1 MEFGF
6 NFFPDVSPQMKSGQQ
21 YFREALNLAEL
32 GQWYGYSHVRIVEH
46 YFQAYG
52 GYSPNPVV
60 FLAAAAQRTRTMRLV
75 TGAVLPVFNNPLKLA
90 GELGMLDAI
99 SNGRLDIGVARAFLP
114 HEFAAFGISMDESRA
129 RFEEGF
135 AALQA
140 LLGQEQA
147 SFEGEFH
154 RFHNV
159 TSLPRPVQ
167 QPHPPYWVAALATEE
182 SFARA
187 GANGHNIMAIPL
199 GGAAIRK
206 LLQAYWAA
214 YRAAG
219 HPGQGKVMLA
229 FHMYCAPTDAEAY
242 AMARPLI
249 DDYIQRL
256 LAAASDWEVTESKD
270 YQHYPQLI
278 ARLKQ
283 QSFDS
288 LVASGAVWVGSPESI
303 RARIASFVE
312 QVGVFDIASLQVMYG
327 HMSEA
332 DAERSVRLFAERV
345 MPAFR

>member
-21 YFREALNLAEL
+21 YFREALNLVEAAER
-32 GQWYGYSHVRIVEH
+32 YGYSHVRIVEH
-46 YFQAYG
+46 YCKPYG

-60 FLAAAAQRTRTMRLV
+60 FLAAAAQRTRTIRLV

-114 HEFAAFGISMDESRA
+114 HEFEAFGIPMDESRA

-135 AALQA
+135 AALQV

-147 SFEGEFH
+147 SFEGRFH
-154 RFHNV
+154 RFADV

-199 GGAAIRK
+199 SGAAIRT
-206 LLQAYWAA
+206 LLQAYHEA
-214 YRAAG
+214 YHAAG
-219 HPGQGKVMLA
+219 HTGPGKVMLA

-242 AMARPLI
+242 AMARPLL
-249 DDYIQRL
+249 DDYLQRTI
-256 LAAASDWEVTESKD
+256 AAAAGWDVMESKD
-270 YQHYPQLI
+270 YQNYPQLI

-283 QSFDS
+283 QNFDT
-288 LVASGAVWVGSPESI
+288 LLASGAVWVGSPASI
-303 RARIASFVE
+303 RTRIASFVE
-312 QVGVFDIASLQVMYG
+312 EVGDFDIASLQVMYG

>member
-6 NFFPDVSPQMKSGQQ
+6 NFFPDVSPQIKSGQQ
-21 YFREALNLAEL
+21 YFREALHLVEAGER
-32 GQWYGYSHVRIVEH
+32 YGYSHIRIVEH
-46 YFQAYG
+46 YFKPYG

-60 FLAAAAQRTRTMRLV
+60 FLAAAAQHTHTMRLV
-75 TGAVLPVFNNPLKLA
+75 TGAVLPAFNNPLKLA

-135 AALQA
+135 AALQV

-147 SFEGEFH
+147 SFEGQFY
-154 RFHNV
+154 RFSNV

-187 GANGHNIMAIPL
+187 GTNGHHIMAIPL
-199 GGAAIRK
+199 SGAAIRT
-206 LLQAYWAA
+206 LLQTYREAY
-214 YRAAG
+214 YAAG
-219 HPGQGKVMLA
+219 HTGPGKVMLA

-242 AMARPLI
+242 AMARPLL
-249 DDYIQRL
+249 DDYLQRL
-256 LAAASDWEVTESKD
+256 VAAASGWDITASKD
-270 YQHYPQLI
+270 YQNYPQLI

-283 QSFDS
+283 QNFDS
-288 LVASGAVWVGSPESI
+288 LLASGAVWVGSPTSI

-312 QVGVFDIASLQVMYG
+312 EVGDFDIASLQVMYG

>member
-21 YFREALNLAEL
+21 YFHEALNLAEH
-32 GQWYGYSHVRIVEH
+32 GEWYGYSHIRIVEH
-46 YFQAYG
+46 YFRSYG

-60 FLAAAAQRTRTMRLV
+60 FLAAAAQRTRAMRLV

-135 AALQA
+135 AALQV

-147 SFEGEFH
+147 SFAGQFH
-154 RFHNV
+154 CFHNV

-199 GGAAIRK
+199 GGAAIQR
-206 LLQAYWAA
+206 LLQTYRSA

-219 HPGQGKVMLA
+219 HTGQGKVMLA

-242 AMARPLI
+242 ALARPLI
-249 DDYIQRL
+249 DDYIERL
-256 LAAASDWEVTESKD
+256 LVAASDWEVTESKD

-283 QSFDS
+283 QNFDS
-288 LVASGAVWVGSPESI
+288 LLASGAVWVGSPESI
-303 RARIASFVE
+303 RARVASFVE
-312 QVGVFDIASLQVMYG
+312 QVGDFDIASLQVMYG

>member
-1 MEFGF
+1 MEFGL

-21 YFREALNLAEL
+21 YFREALNLVELAE
-32 GQWYGYSHVRIVEH
+32 QYGYSHIRIVEH
-46 YFQAYG
+46 YFQPYG

-114 HEFAAFGISMDESRA
+114 HEFATFGISMDESRA

-135 AALQA
+135 AALQV
-140 LLGQEQA
+140 LLSQEQA
-147 SFEGEFH
+147 SFTGQFH

-167 QPHPPYWVAALATEE
+167 QPHPPYWVAAMATEE

-187 GANGHNIMAIPL
+187 GARGHNIMAIPL
-199 GGAAIRK
+199 GGAAIRP
-206 LLQAYWAA
+206 LLQAYRDA

-219 HPGQGKVMLA
+219 HAGQGQVMLA
-229 FHMYCAPTDAEAY
+229 FHMYCAPTDEEAE

-249 DDYIQRL
+249 NGYLQRL
-256 LAAASDWEVTESKD
+256 LAAASGWDVTASKD
-270 YQHYPQLI
+270 YQNYPRLI
-278 ARLKQ
+278 AGLKQ
-283 QSFDS
+283 QNFDS
-288 LVASGAVWVGSPESI
+288 LLASGAVWVGSPASI
-303 RARIASFVE
+303 RARLAQYAE
-312 QVGVFDIASLQVMYG
+312 EVGGFDIASLQVIYG
-327 HMSEA
+327 QMSEA
-332 DAERSVRLFAERV
+332 DAERSIHLFADRV
-345 MPAFR
+345 MPAFC